1 MRTQTRAA
9 AVALPILCLG
19 LVLMVEPAP
28 CLAADTAVLTG
39 TVYDSARHPLAEA
52 LVSISG
58 DGVGRSTTLTQAN
71 GVYRFPGLRP
81 FHEYRLAVEEP
92 GYRPVEY
99 EGMVLEPRR
108 TRVVDF
114 RLKKP
119 GERDVVVLAS
129 RDPFPFQELVDAFTA
144 RLGMPVRVIDLDA
157 ERDPAAMVR
166 SIAAERPDLVVGAGL
181 RAARLIRREVRDS
194 PAILTLIDEIRRYDL
209 ESANLCSLANNL
221 TPDEL
226 LGKVKS
232 LLPGAKSM
240 AVVYDAESSALLA
253 RDLRETAA
261 RLRLRV
267 ELQPNYGAGRIT
279 ANLAKLHDLPD
290 VLVVPYDPLTSTP
303 RARERIMSW
312 AARRGVPVVA
322 PGPEWVRR
330 GALLFYGSPEDRLG
344 EDAALI
350 ASQILFGT
358 RQPADFSLFSPRH
371 PIVAVNRQTAEA
383 LGVTI
388 PPGFGAEE
396 SVQ

>member
-166 SIAAERPDLVVGAGL
+166 SIAAERPDPVVGPASG
-181 RAARLIRREVRDS
+181 RRD
-194 PAILTLIDEIRRYDL
+194 
-209 ESANLCSLANNL
+209 
-221 TPDEL
+221 
-226 LGKVKS
+226 
-232 LLPGAKSM
+232 
-240 AVVYDAESSALLA
+240 
-253 RDLRETAA
+253 
-261 RLRLRV
+261 
-267 ELQPNYGAGRIT
+267 
-279 ANLAKLHDLPD
+279 
-290 VLVVPYDPLTSTP
+290 
-303 RARERIMSW
+303 
-312 AARRGVPVVA
+312 
-322 PGPEWVRR
+322 
-330 GALLFYGSPEDRLG
+330 
-344 EDAALI
+344 
-350 ASQILFGT
+350 
-358 RQPADFSLFSPRH
+358 
-371 PIVAVNRQTAEA
+371 
-383 LGVTI
+383 
-388 PPGFGAEE
+388 
-396 SVQ
+396 